1 MSKNKT
7 KQNPNLCKLTDK
19 RLILLVSKLDYI
31 VICFMRSEH
40 TITIKDKSND
50 YLK

>member
-7 KQNPNLCKLTDK
+7 KQKHNKIQTYVNLTDK

-31 VICFMRSEH
+31 VICFMRSEQ
-40 TITIKDKSND
+40 TITITMKDK
-50 YLK
+50 